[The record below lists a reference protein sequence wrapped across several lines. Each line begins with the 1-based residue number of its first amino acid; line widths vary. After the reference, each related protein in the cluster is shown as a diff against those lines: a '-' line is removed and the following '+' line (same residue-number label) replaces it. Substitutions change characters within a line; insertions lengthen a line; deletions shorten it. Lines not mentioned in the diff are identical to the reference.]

1 MGNVNMEAYQVHF
14 EGKSVAE
21 KLKELDE
28 TVKENEQEIDSLSDI
43 VSIKADRID
52 IAPIFSEESAYSAGD
67 LVYNSNSLWKF
78 SVDHA
83 AGDWDPSEVSAVNI
97 DMELS
102 ELKNTLSNLKVD
114 LMTKLWENPNPT
126 SSFAQQN
133 IELSS
138 SDYDMLLL
146 IYNANVNSG
155 NQRCL
160 SNVTIKGKS
169 VMLDISEY
177 AGSSPNYIASNRIR
191 YGTYIDNTHYS
202 FTDCIVTGNGT
213 DNTLCVPIAIYG
225 IRTTISVRV
234 TA

>member
-102 ELKNTLSNLKVD
+102 ELKNTITANKVVGSTAVGLEQNQTFTPTTDILVTINVLSGKVMNLY
-114 LMTKLWENPNPT
+114 TKDSSNNLVKIIEISNT
-126 SSFAQQN
+126 SNNANFYSFIVKKGMPILTA
-133 IELSS
+133 SS
-138 SDYDMLLL
+138 ST
-146 IYNANVNSG
+146 N
-155 NQRCL
+155 
-160 SNVTIKGKS
+160 
-169 VMLDISEY
+169 
-177 AGSSPNYIASNRIR
+177 GSASYRKI
-191 YGTYIDNTHYS
+191 T
-202 FTDCIVTGNGT
+202 
-213 DNTLCVPIAIYG
+213 
-225 IRTTISVRV
+225 
-234 TA
+234 

>member
-102 ELKNTLSNLKVD
+102 ELKNTLIAYPDYADQTWILNPNTTYPYTYTAPKDGFIIVNRLITNVSG
-114 LMTKLWENPNPT
+114 TKLAING
-126 SSFAQQN
+126 
-133 IELSS
+133 LSIIS
-138 SDYDMLLL
+138 
-146 IYNANVNSG
+146 
-155 NQRCL
+155 L
-160 SNVTIKGKS
+160 SNDMET
-169 VMLDISEY
+169 
-177 AGSSPNYIASNRIR
+177 
-191 YGTYIDNTHYS
+191 
-202 FTDCIVTGNGT
+202 TGGMYPVRKNDTVVFEGLT
-213 DNTLCVPIAIYG
+213 TTSRAYFVPF
-225 IRTTISVRV
+225 RV
-234 TA
+234 

>member
-102 ELKNTLSNLKVD
+102 ELKNTF
-114 LMTKLWENPNPT
+114 T
-126 SSFAQQN
+126 
-133 IELSS
+133 
-138 SDYDMLLL
+138 YDNFSLPAFS
-146 IYNANVNSG
+146 YA
-155 NQRCL
+155 
-160 SNVTIKGKS
+160 
-169 VMLDISEY
+169 
-177 AGSSPNYIASNRIR
+177 AGSV
-191 YGTYIDNTHYS
+191 GTYIDTLTVNAAKTGYR
-202 FTDCIVTGNGT
+202 IVSV
-213 DNTLCVPIAIYG
+213 TLTKIDHAGDYTVKLSAFNN
-225 IRTTISVRV
+225 TTIYAYLYRTSNSAGNYSAGDMTIRV
-234 TA
+234 LYQKI

>member
-102 ELKNTLSNLKVD
+102 ELNNTLTRMLITD
-114 LMTKLWENPNPT
+114 ITT
-126 SSFAQQN
+126 SITVSVTSF
-133 IELSS
+133 
-138 SDYDMLLL
+138 
-146 IYNANVNSG
+146 
-155 NQRCL
+155 
-160 SNVTIKGKS
+160 
-169 VMLDISEY
+169 
-177 AGSSPNYIASNRIR
+177 
-191 YGTYIDNTHYS
+191 H
-202 FTDCIVTGNGT
+202 
-213 DNTLCVPIAIYG
+213 VPIPSHNGYIPIAVVGFDKDNDTVPPYKMYLEVYNNEIQVYVAFPSTG
-225 IRTTISVRV
+225 GNIRFYILYAKNLIIS
-234 TA
+234 

>member
-102 ELKNTLSNLKVD
+102 ELKNTINGQLDTISSNITIFRIGRYRLLSLKGC
-114 LMTKLWENPNPT
+114 
-126 SSFAQQN
+126 A
-133 IELSS
+133 
-138 SDYDMLLL
+138 SDT
-146 IYNANVNSG
+146 SG
-155 NQRCL
+155 NIANLSEQDRPSALNACL
-160 SNVTIKGKS
+160 SYDNDGNIVCYVTIVTSG
-169 VMLDISEY
+169 VVAARTL
-177 AGSSPNYIASNRIR
+177 AGAILTSNSI
-191 YGTYIDNTHYS
+191 YGT
-202 FTDCIVTGNGT
+202 
-213 DNTLCVPIAIYG
+213 
-225 IRTTISVRV
+225 ISYYV
-234 TA
+234 